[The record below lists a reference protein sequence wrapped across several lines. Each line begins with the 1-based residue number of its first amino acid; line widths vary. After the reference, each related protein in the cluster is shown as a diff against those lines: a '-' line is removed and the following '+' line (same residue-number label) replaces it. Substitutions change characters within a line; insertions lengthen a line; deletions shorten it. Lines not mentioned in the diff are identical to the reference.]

1 MEWEWLLIS
10 FLRFVVLRVEEQST
24 VQSINLNG
32 EEKMDKKLILDKF
45 EDLDTAALSSV
56 VGGKKKRG
64 FWYHV
69 GDAVTSFGRGFAS
82 AFG

>member
-1 MEWEWLLIS
+1 MEKK
-10 FLRFVVLRVEEQST
+10 
-24 VQSINLNG
+24 
-32 EEKMDKKLILDKF
+32 KMDKKLILDKF